1 MSDAPTPVPQRPSDA
16 EREWALRA
24 LKAGSAE
31 GRMSLDTF
39 SGRVERAYT
48 VRSRDQLD
56 ALVDDLPVRS
66 RLERVVSAAAGA
78 ASRLTAAVE
87 AGWREPRT
95 PRLALPRGRSAVTIG
110 RAPDCDCVLADPTVS
125 RHHARLRKGPDG
137 WVLTDLGSTNGT
149 RLNGWRLAEEVEVR
163 EGDRVSFG
171 AARYRLG
178 PLRPRPARAGTT
190 PR

>member
-24 LKAGSAE
+24 LKSGSVE

-39 SGRVERAYT
+39 SSRVERAYT
-48 VRSRDQLD
+48 VRSRDQLE
-56 ALVDDLPVRS
+56 ALVDDLPAPS
-66 RLERVVSAAAGA
+66 RLERVLSAAAGT
-78 ASRLTAAVE
+78 ASRLTAALG

-95 PRLALPRGRSAVTIG
+95 ARLALPRGRSAVTIG
-110 RAPDCDCVLADPTVS
+110 RAPDCDCVLGDPTVS
-125 RHHARLRKGPDG
+125 RHHARLRRGADG

-178 PLRPRPARAGTT
+178 GLRPGPARAGTS